1 MHRLNPFWCR
11 DVFLWTS
18 ASNKR
23 GRNVLIP
30 FGTGMFFITKGNK
43 NGHYPNVLIPFSAG
57 MFFYENLAF
66 CSRLLRVLIPFGAG
80 MFFYYERLRIA
91 SIQVGLNPFWYRDVF
106 LFNFTADCAAYI
118 KS

>member
-1 MHRLNPFWCR
+1 MQGCFFIHKS
-11 DVFLWTS
+11 S
-18 ASNKR
+18 AYR
-23 GRNVLIP
+23 PQCTVLIP

-106 LFNFTADCAAYI
+106 LFKFTADCAAYI